1 MDRKMQEKMKAERN
15 KPPKVDPQRVAE
27 LLQKIRDQKEQERKQ
42 PSENI
47 GSPSKRMKMDDEFN
61 KKSKRKIKNPHY
73 ASPSKKQQHDEDF
86 DEMDRKME
94 EKMKAERNQPP
105 KVDPQKLAELL
116 QKIRDQ
122 KEQEKK

>member
-1 MDRKMQEKMKAERN
+1 MS
-15 KPPKVDPQRVAE
+15 
-27 LLQKIRDQKEQERKQ
+27 LQCT
-42 PSENI
+42 
-47 GSPSKRMKMDDEFN
+47 
-61 KKSKRKIKNPHY
+61 
-73 ASPSKKQQHDEDF
+73 ASPSKKKQHDEDF

-122 KEQEKK
+122 KEQERKKN